1 MPPRQNNLKNR
12 VRRFQQFEDEK
23 VPEMLR
29 TIEGFVKSRNTFTES
44 EFAHFQPYYQKN
56 TPAELRKALEKELGE
71 RTSPFEP
78 IRIVADHGDADG
90 NHEILMTLP
99 ARLAPTNPIN
109 NRVGNSTQLVD
120 TFSNKVENP
129 NPLNT
134 DAEAATDRLMSAV
147 SKTIRDDNG
156 RAKNAKLVLEAEQKI
171 AKAKGK
177 KLVPKQESITDKAAA
192 SEDSIDDFD
201 LESLGSDNDQD
212 DDFDFAARD
221 DDNDDTSLED
231 MDYDE

>member
-1 MPPRQNNLKNR
+1 MPPRRDNLKNR
-12 VRRFQQFEDEK
+12 VRRFQQFDEDK

-29 TIEGFVKSRNTFTES
+29 TIEGFIKSRNTFTES

-56 TPAELRKALEKELGE
+56 TPPEIRKELEKELGE

-78 IRIVADHGDADG
+78 IRIVADKGDADG
-90 NHEILMTLP
+90 NHEILLTLP
-99 ARLAPTNPIN
+99 ARLAPTNPLN
-109 NRVGNSTQLVD
+109 NRVQDSTKLVD

-134 DAEAATDRLMSAV
+134 DAEVATDRLMTAV

-156 RAKNAKLVLEAEQKI
+156 RVKNARIAIEAEQAI

-177 KLVPKQESITDKAAA
+177 SLKKSAETITDKAAA

-201 LESLGSDNDQD
+201 LENIGSDDTD
-212 DDFDFAARD
+212 DDFDFADRNDPD
-221 DDNDDTSLED
+221 DDDASLED

>member
-1 MPPRQNNLKNR
+1 MKKFLRCLEPLKDLLNL
-12 VRRFQQFEDEK
+12 D
-23 VPEMLR
+23 
-29 TIEGFVKSRNTFTES
+29 TFTES
-44 EFAHFQPYYQKN
+44 EFAHFQPYYQKD
-56 TPAELRKALEKELGE
+56 TPTELRKALEKELGE

-78 IRIVADHGDADG
+78 IRIVSDIGDEDG
-90 NHEILMTLP
+90 NHEIILVLP
-99 ARLAPTNPIN
+99 ARLAPTNALN

-134 DAEAATDRLMSAV
+134 DAEVATDKLMVAV
-147 SKTIRDDNG
+147 SKTIRDDDG
-156 RAKNAKLVLEAEQKI
+156 RAKNARIAIEAERAI

-177 KLVPKQESITDKAAA
+177 AADKEVNITAKAAA

-201 LESLGSDNDQD
+201 LESLGSDNESDHD
-212 DDFDFAARD
+212 DDFDFAKEDAD
-221 DDNDDTSLED
+221 EETSLED